1 MNPNN
6 LRIALYAIA
15 FVLTFSLWNRWEQA
29 QMPSVPYQPESV
41 IPYATAP
48 QGNDGIPAVQQN
60 PSAVL
65 PNQSALPAGTS
76 QPIRVSTDRFEL
88 WIDPQGGEIIRADLR
103 AYPLSLKNQHP
114 FSLLQLENPGRF
126 TVQSGMIAVGES
138 AVPAPKALYV
148 AEKSHFDMGSDNT
161 LRVPLVWKNEQGITL
176 TKTFVFTRGQH
187 HFEIEQTL
195 DNQSALSWQGFPY
208 ERLMFGRPRGSAG
221 FGQVATFTGG
231 VISSAEDSY
240 RKVDLD
246 EMHKKV
252 QVAANDGWI
261 AMIQHYFLGAI
272 VPKGAEKRVYFSS
285 QSEQGDHFLG
295 VSRETTTVAP
305 NSQHSFQTTVYLG
318 PKIQKDLK
326 ALSPNLDKTVDYGVF
341 FLISQPMF
349 AVLDL
354 LNKLFNNWGWSIVV
368 MTLIIKG
375 LFFVP
380 SAWAYKSM
388 AKMRKLAP
396 EMKRLQERFGED
408 RQAMSQEM
416 MKLYKK
422 EGVNPMSGCLPILLQ
437 IPFFLAFY
445 WVLVESVE
453 LRQAPWLGWVQ
464 DLAAMDPYFIL
475 PIINA
480 ALMYFQQKLNPP
492 PTDPMQAKI
501 MQFLPLVFGVMFMW
515 FPSGLVLYWT
525 VSNAFSIVQQYVMN
539 KRYGGDIEIKTE

>member
-6 LRIALYAIA
+6 LRIALYALA

-29 QMPSVPYQPESV
+29 QQPAIPYQPEQV
-41 IPYATAP
+41 IPYASAS
-48 QGNDGIPAVQQN
+48 QQANGIPHVHTNPQQTTE
-60 PSAVL
+60 
-65 PNQSALPAGTS
+65 QSALGANTA
-76 QPIRVSTDRFEL
+76 PIRISTDRFEL
-88 WIDPQGGEIIRADLR
+88 WVNPQGGELIRADLR
-103 AYPLSLKNQHP
+103 QYPVSLKNQHP
-114 FSLLQLENPGRF
+114 HTLLQVENPGRF
-126 TVQSGMIAVGES
+126 LVQSGLIAADS
-138 AVPAPKALYV
+138 QSIAPSPNALYQS
-148 AEKSHFDMGSDNT
+148 EKTHFEMGDSET
-161 LRVPLVWKNEQGITL
+161 LRVPLTWKNEQGLSI
-176 TKTFVFTRGQH
+176 TKTFVFTRGKHSFQ
-187 HFEIEQTL
+187 IEQTIN
-195 DNQSALSWQGFPY
+195 NQSALPWQGFPY
-208 ERLMFGRPRGSAG
+208 ERLVFGQARGSAG

-240 RKVDLD
+240 RKVNLD
-246 EMHKKV
+246 DMAKKV
-252 QVAANDGWI
+252 QVPAADGWI

-272 VPKGAEKRVYFSS
+272 VPHGQEKRVYFSNAN
-285 QSEQGDHFLG
+285 EQGDHFLG
-295 VSRETTTVAP
+295 VSRETTTIAP
-305 NSQHSFQTTVYLG
+305 NSQHTFQATVYLG

-326 ALSPNLDKTVDYGVF
+326 ALAPNLDKTVDYGVF

-349 AVLDL
+349 TILSW
-354 LNKLFNNWGWSIVV
+354 LNKLLGNWGWSIVI
-368 MTLIIKG
+368 MTIIIKG

-453 LRQAPWLGWVQ
+453 LRQAPWMGWVQ
-464 DLAAMDPYFIL
+464 DLAVMDPYFIL

-525 VSNAFSIVQQYVMN
+525 VSNAFSIAQQYVMN
-539 KRYGGDIEIKTE
+539 KRYGEKTSEKAA